1 MPAYSRKLEALAE
14 AVIRYSGYLEPASD
28 LYLAR
33 NPGAL
38 KATSMRHAKNE
49 QGYRIFN
56 SFIDGV
62 QALLFDIDL
71 KIRGKSWAKLQ
82 PTSTLRDLAVSY
94 SLEGTTATAWARF
107 LRAALRD
114 QTISG
119 DTELQHFT
127 KEGN

>member
-1 MPAYSRKLEALAE
+1 MPAYSRKIEALAE
-14 AVIRYSGYLEPASD
+14 AVIRYSGYLEPSSD

-38 KATSMRHAKNE
+38 KSTSMRHVKNE
-49 QGYRIFN
+49 KGYRIFN

-71 KIRGKSWAKLQ
+71 KITGKSWAKLH
-82 PTSTLRDLAVSY
+82 PEEATLQDLAISY
-94 SLEGTTATAWARF
+94 SLEVTTATAWAKF

-114 QTISG
+114 DTIHG
-119 DTELQHFT
+119 NT
-127 KEGN
+127 KLAYFLS

>member
-1 MPAYSRKLEALAE
+1 MPAYSRKLESLAE
-14 AVIRYSGYLEPASD
+14 AVIRYSGYEPTSE

-38 KATSMRHAKNE
+38 KATSMRHATNA

-71 KIRGKSWAKLQ
+71 KITGKSWAKLQ
-82 PTSTLRDLAVSY
+82 PTSTLRDLALSY
-94 SLEGTTATAWARF
+94 SLEVTTATAWARF

-114 QTISG
+114 QAISG
-119 DTELQHFT
+119 ETELQYFT
-127 KEGN
+127 AKEN